1 MSAETAGSVSATREP
16 SMAAAGKS
24 GMAATTA
31 AVATAML
38 CPRGDGQQK
47 KERRNRDR
55 ATHTRTIIRP

>member
-1 MSAETAGSVSATREP
+1 
-16 SMAAAGKS
+16 MAAAGKS

-38 CPRGDGQQK
+38 CPRGNGQQK